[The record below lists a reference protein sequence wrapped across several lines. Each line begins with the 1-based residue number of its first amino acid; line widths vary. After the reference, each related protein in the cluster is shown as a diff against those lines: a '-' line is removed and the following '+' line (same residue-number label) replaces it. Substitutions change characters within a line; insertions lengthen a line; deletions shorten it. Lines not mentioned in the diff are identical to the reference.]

1 MSGRHHRR
9 ALPSQ
14 DMAQMTRPY
23 PVVPSGR
30 SRHHLTGLPDGLR
43 VDRAK
48 QLLAADEL
56 TMAEVARAAG

>member
-1 MSGRHHRR
+1 
-9 ALPSQ
+9 
-14 DMAQMTRPY
+14 MAQMTRPY